1 MKSGIYQLSEQA
13 YHSDPCPQPAL
24 SASIA
29 GIIWHRS
36 PLHGWYA
43 HPKLNPDYQPFESAT
58 FDLGS
63 AAHAIVLEQDRSKL
77 VIIHADDWRT
87 KAAREERD
95 EAHDAGKIPV
105 LARQAED
112 IYAMADAAIDAVK
125 DSELDGIFQDGKP
138 EQSIIVQD
146 GDIWLRGRLDW
157 LTNDNKII
165 LDYKTVGR
173 SANPESF
180 LRGSVFQYGYD
191 IQVAMY
197 QRLVQAVTGE
207 TPKFVWLAQETEAP
221 YACSLMGASPSL
233 IESGNRKL
241 DHVNKQW
248 RECMKTG
255 IWPAYGKRIAWLEA
269 PSYELAKLEEREYM
283 EDVK

>member
-1 MKSGIYQLSEQA
+1 MKSGIYQLSEEA
-13 YHSDPCPQPAL
+13 YHADPCPQPAL

-77 VIIHADDWRT
+77 AIIHADDWRT
-87 KAAREERD
+87 KAAKEERD
-95 EAHDAGKIPV
+95 AARDAGKIPV
-105 LARQAED
+105 LARQAAD

-165 LDYKTVGR
+165 LDYKTVGK

-241 DHVNKQW
+241 DHVIKQW
-248 RECMKTG
+248 CECMKTG

-269 PSYELAKLEEREYM
+269 PAYELAKLENILM
-283 EDVK
+283 EEPQ

>member
-1 MKSGIYQLSEQA
+1 MKSGIYQLSEA
-13 YHSDPCPQPAL
+13 EYHSEPCPQPAL

-43 HPKLNPDYQPFESAT
+43 HPKLNPDHQPFESAT
-58 FDLGS
+58 FDLGC

-77 VIIHADDWRT
+77 AIIHADDWRT
-87 KAAREERD
+87 KAAKEER
-95 EAHDAGKIPV
+95 
-105 LARQAED
+105 
-112 IYAMADAAIDAVK
+112 DAAIDAVK

-165 LDYKTVGR
+165 LDYKTVGK

-180 LRGSVFQYGYD
+180 LRSSVFKYGYD

-207 TPKFVWLAQETEAP
+207 IPTFVWLAQETEAP
-221 YACSLMGASPSL
+221 YACSLMGGSPSL
-233 IESGNRKL
+233 IESGNSKL
-241 DHVNKQW
+241 DNVIKKW

-269 PSYELAKLEEREYM
+269 PAYELAKLENILM
-283 EDVK
+283 A

>member
-1 MKSGIYQLSEQA
+1 MKSGIYQLSEA
-13 YHSDPCPQPAL
+13 DYFADPCPQPAL

-77 VIIHADDWRT
+77 AIIHADDWRT
-87 KAAREERD
+87 KAAKEERD
-95 EAHDAGKIPV
+95 VARDAGKIPV
-105 LARQAED
+105 LARQAAD
-112 IYAMADAAIDAVK
+112 IYTMADAAIEAVK

-165 LDYKTVGR
+165 LDYKTVGK

-241 DHVNKQW
+241 DYVIKQW

-269 PSYELAKLEEREYM
+269 PAYELAKLEEREYM
-283 EDVK
+283 EESK

>member
-1 MKSGIYQLSEQA
+1 MKSGIYQLSEEA
-13 YHSDPCPQPAL
+13 YHADPCPQPAL

-43 HPKLNPDYQPFESAT
+43 HPKLNPDHQPFESAT

-77 VIIHADDWRT
+77 AIIHADDWRT
-87 KAAREERD
+87 KAAKEERD
-95 EAHDAGKIPV
+95 AARDAGKIPV
-105 LARQAED
+105 LARQAAD

-165 LDYKTVGR
+165 LDYKTVGK

-241 DHVNKQW
+241 DHVIKQW
-248 RECMKTG
+248 CECMKTG

-269 PSYELAKLEEREYM
+269 PAYELAKLEEREYM
-283 EDVK
+283 EESK

>member
-1 MKSGIYQLSEQA
+1 MKSGIYQLSEA
-13 YHSDPCPQPAL
+13 DYFADPCPQPAL

-29 GIIWHRS
+29 GIIWHSS

-77 VIIHADDWRT
+77 AIIHADDWRT
-87 KAAREERD
+87 KAAKEERD
-95 EAHDAGKIPV
+95 VARDAGKIPV
-105 LARQAED
+105 LARQAAD
-112 IYAMADAAIDAVK
+112 IYTMADAAIEAVK

-165 LDYKTVGR
+165 LDYKTVGK
-173 SANPESF
+173 SDNPESF

-241 DHVNKQW
+241 DYVIKQW

-269 PSYELAKLEEREYM
+269 PAYELAKLEEREYM
-283 EDVK
+283 EESK